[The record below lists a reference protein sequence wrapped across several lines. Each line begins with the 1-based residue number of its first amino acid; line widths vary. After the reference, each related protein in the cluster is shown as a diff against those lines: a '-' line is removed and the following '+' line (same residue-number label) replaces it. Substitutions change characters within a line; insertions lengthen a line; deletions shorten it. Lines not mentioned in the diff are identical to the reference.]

1 MPNYLMN
8 STSSNHPWYAL
19 QCLGGK
25 EKITAKSLAY
35 KVETD
40 NLSDRISSII
50 VLEEKVMVN
59 RNSKVVEVS
68 KSKFPGY
75 IYVNGS
81 FSAVKQIVQNVKDAR
96 NGENLFVR
104 IVGFNNNSRI
114 MVNPALRND
123 EVIALGLVSDSF
135 VEKSEAEAVSPFKL
149 NEVVRVVDGP
159 FNNYSGKVSSV
170 DVKNKAADI
179 EFSIF
184 GRPQFVSIPFDAIRT
199 V

>member
-19 QCLGGK
+19 QCQTRR
-25 EKITAKSLAY
+25 EKITAESLVA
-35 KVETD
+35 KVKAD
-40 NLSDRISSII
+40 NLSDCISSIVVI
-50 VLEEKVMVN
+50 EEKVMVN
-59 RNSKVVEVS
+59 RNNRVIETTKP
-68 KSKFPGY
+68 KFPGY

-81 FSAVKQIVQNVKDAR
+81 FSAVKQLAQNVKDSR

-104 IVGFNNNSRI
+104 IVGLNNNSRI

-123 EVIALGLVSDSF
+123 EVIDLGLVSDSS
-135 VEKSEAEAVSPFKL
+135 VEKAEVEAVSPFRL

-170 DVKNKAADI
+170 DVQNKAANI